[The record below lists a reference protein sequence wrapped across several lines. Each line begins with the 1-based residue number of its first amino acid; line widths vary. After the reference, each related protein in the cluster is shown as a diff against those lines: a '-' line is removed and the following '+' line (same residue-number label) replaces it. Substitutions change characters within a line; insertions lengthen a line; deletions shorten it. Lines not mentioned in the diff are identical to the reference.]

1 MELKH
6 TLITSKIETHK
17 VETTHKLHPFESYGE
32 EEKFGTYEDYVKGVA
47 FRPHV
52 IHPKETDFSNEY
64 EHIGYVSKLYQ
75 TGYTGNALLVAP
87 EGEMIDIYEVKYEDT
102 DNGNWLPKDQF
113 GAYST
118 AYYFDEDTP
127 TDWGVDKQRF
137 YTVFKN
143 AKNGDNI
150 YLDETKLYFIVNKL
164 GGADLLSGN
173 VYFTYTSFEDVE
185 EIKTIEHDIEEPIG
199 FDQLKMTLQRTECHG
214 ISAEVSQLNLEFYG
228 KAAPIIKEA
237 YEEDLDNEVN
247 YIVTSDGIEVYNG
260 IVDLST
266 YQETEGSYH
275 SVSCKVGEIGVKTTF
290 NNRNETEVDLNSDT
304 TIDGEELALRPTWQ
318 SLHIPQKHI
327 AHTNKIK
334 QEETK
339 EISIDNGTDNL
350 YPDQGIRF
358 YNDETLGTYPYI
370 TFPIGDTVEADE
382 FGGIAQNDFAYSS
395 NNIQY
400 LTPQYTPSEDHEQ
413 KYGTN
418 TRMRVDVQIKANI
431 IVQRTFFVYKWGGG
445 MNYRICAIDKSGN
458 KIIGNTESWNAK
470 DYSVNGYILS
480 WTKIPLNCSL
490 QGELN
495 ASESVTIYLEFW
507 YTEIHNG
514 YMAMS
519 AHLEIENDSYIKTLM
534 YDNLQENT
542 KNTNML
548 MVYDALNTISLMT
561 TENQLPIKS
570 DWYDYSDLSGNIME
584 QHGGATKAI
593 TNGYKIR
600 DIKTESGKEYPM
612 SMSFRDLFESLNA
625 MDCIGWSIVNEEDGL
640 CLRVERWDW
649 FYKDEDVLTIQDV
662 NELKTSLDK
671 DLCVTEFEIGYNK
684 YVTSDVYNSIE
695 NLHSERKYAS
705 AVKALSNKISAKS
718 KIIADNY
725 AIEETR
731 RAQFQV
737 KPSESF
743 EHDESVF
750 IFELGAGGMGGSFVI
765 RSSAED
771 CVGIELPIEFINAK
785 LTPRQCAARW
795 ANYLFAMNGAKAL
808 KYVTSSANSEAGF
821 STNSGSLLLSM
832 ADQPQMENDDIGVV
846 SHKLK
851 AETLEFTYPL
861 TIQEY
866 KKIKSN
872 PYGLIKV
879 NGIQG
884 WIKEFTYSFVDGMAE
899 FKLIPK
905 AK

>member
-1 MELKH
+1 MELIH
-6 TLITSKIETHK
+6 TIN
-17 VETTHKLHPFESYGE
+17 
-32 EEKFGTYEDYVKGVA
+32 GV
-47 FRPHV
+47 
-52 IHPKETDFSNEY
+52 I
-64 EHIGYVSKLYQ
+64 
-75 TGYTGNALLVAP
+75 
-87 EGEMIDIYEVKYEDT
+87 
-102 DNGNWLPKDQF
+102 
-113 GAYST
+113 
-118 AYYFDEDTP
+118 
-127 TDWGVDKQRF
+127 
-137 YTVFKN
+137 
-143 AKNGDNI
+143 
-150 YLDETKLYFIVNKL
+150 
-164 GGADLLSGN
+164 
-173 VYFTYTSFEDVE
+173 
-185 EIKTIEHDIEEPIG
+185 IEEPIG
-199 FDQLKMTLQRTECHG
+199 FDQLKMTLQRTEYHG

-228 KAAPIIKEA
+228 KAATIIKEA
-237 YEEDLDNEVN
+237 YKEDLDNEVN

-260 IVDLST
+260 MVDLST

-275 SVSCKVGEIGVKTTF
+275 SVSCKVGEIGVKTIF

-304 TIDGEELALRPTWQ
+304 TIDGEELAARPTWQ

-327 AHTNKIK
+327 AYTNKIK

-350 YPDQGIRF
+350 YPDLGIRF

-395 NNIQY
+395 NSIQN
-400 LTPQYTPSEDHEQ
+400 LTPQYTPSEDHEE

-418 TRMRVDVQIKANI
+418 TRMSVDVQIKANI
-431 IVQRTFFVYKWGGG
+431 VVVNTSFVYKWGGG

-458 KIIGNTESWNAK
+458 KIIGNTESWNAE
-470 DYSVNGYILS
+470 DYLWAGYIPS

-490 QGELN
+490 QGVLN
-495 ASESVTIYLEFW
+495 ANESVTIYLEFW

-514 YMAMS
+514 YMAMK

-534 YDNLQENT
+534 FDNLQEDT
-542 KNTNML
+542 KPTNML
-548 MVYDALNTISLMT
+548 MVYDALETISLIT
-561 TENQLPIKS
+561 TENQLPVKS
-570 DWYDYSDLSGNIME
+570 DWYDYRKLVGSIVAK
-584 QHGGATKAI
+584 HGGATKAI

-625 MDCIGWSIVNEEDGL
+625 MDCIGWSIVNEGDGL

-649 FYKDEDVLTIQDV
+649 FYKDEEVLAIEDA

-671 DLCVTEFEIGYNK
+671 DLCVTEFEIGYDK
-684 YVTSDVYNSIE
+684 YVTSDMYNSIE
-695 NLHSERKYAS
+695 NLHSERKFAS
-705 AVKALSNKISAKS
+705 AVKALSNKVSAKS

-750 IFELGAGGMGGSFVI
+750 VFELGKDGSSFVI
-765 RSSAED
+765 QSSADD
-771 CVGIELPIEFINAK
+771 CTGIKRPIEFINAK

-795 ANYLFAMNGAKAL
+795 ADYLFAMNGAKAL

-821 STNSGSLLLSM
+821 STDIGSLLLSM
-832 ADQPQMENDDIGVV
+832 ADNPQMENGDIERKP
-846 SHKLK
+846 HKLK

-861 TIQEY
+861 TIEQY
-866 KKIKSN
+866 KKIKNN
-872 PYGLIKV
+872 PYGLIAV

-884 WIKEFTYSFVDGMAE
+884 WIKEFTYSFVDGEAE